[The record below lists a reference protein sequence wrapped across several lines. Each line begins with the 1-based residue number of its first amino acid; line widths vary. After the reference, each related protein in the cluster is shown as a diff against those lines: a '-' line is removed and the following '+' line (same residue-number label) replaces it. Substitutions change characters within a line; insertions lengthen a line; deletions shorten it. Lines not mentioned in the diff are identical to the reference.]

1 MISLVKR
8 KERRKR
14 KKMHKNDGNRPID
27 LAKKKLER
35 RMTTR
40 KMKLNGSNTRRKS

>member
-27 LAKKKLER
+27 LAKKK
-35 RMTTR
+35 TR
-40 KMKLNGSNTRRKS
+40 KKNDDKKNEVEW